1 MDVSAREGC
10 GESRAGRRPSV
21 AALGSQLNVMHC
33 AGFSRLGIGAAGGG
47 ESMDGD
53 RGVKVDGFEGKWA
66 NVAGER
72 GLASKE
78 AIVGSLMEVESGVSE
93 VVKVWSVE

>member
-1 MDVSAREGC
+1 MGIEGW
-10 GESRAGRRPSV
+10 
-21 AALGSQLNVMHC
+21 
-33 AGFSRLGIGAAGGG
+33 
-47 ESMDGD
+47 
-53 RGVKVDGFEGKWA
+53 KVDGFEGKWA